1 MTFSRRLPPAALA
14 GAGAL
19 ALTACA
25 TTVANDAAPSAAL
38 VIPDVAQGQLSEAG
52 MKEMTRVLSSD
63 AFEGRAPGTPGEQ
76 KAVAY
81 IIERFKKAGLQP
93 GNKGSWVQD
102 VPVVEITGKNFAPL
116 TIKAS
121 GKASPMELAFSKD
134 WVGVTYREDAA
145 TALTNSEL
153 VFVGYGVVAPE
164 KGWNDY
170 AGLDMR
176 GKTAVILV
184 NDPDFGATSETGL
197 FNGKAMT
204 YYGRWTYKYE
214 EAGRQGAAGAIIIH
228 DTAPA
233 AYGWNVVESSWTG
246 PQAYPQAGANPPPH
260 TLMNGWM
267 QKPAAERILAAAG
280 QNLADLTARARQQGF
295 RAVPLGLTATT
306 SFQSDIR
313 KFASK
318 NVIGILP
325 GRGAPDE
332 YVLHTAHWDHLG
344 RCTPAPDGDDICNGA
359 VDNATG
365 TAALAALG
373 EAHAKAGPARRSLVF
388 LAVTGE
394 ESGLL
399 GANYYAQNPVFPL
412 AQTVGGINM
421 DAFLVGGQSK
431 DVTVVGLGKSELDA
445 YLASALKSDGRTI
458 TPDPSS
464 EAGYY
469 YRSDHFAFAK
479 LGVPMLYVDGGED
492 LVNGGRAAGEKLAAD
507 YRANRYHGPQDEY
520 DPAWNWAGVMH
531 DLQLFYR
538 VGRSLA
544 QSTSWPGWMP
554 GDEFRAVREKD
565 CARPDTPC

>member
-1 MTFSRRLPPAALA
+1 MTLSSRLLPAALA
-14 GAGAL
+14 AASAIAL
-19 ALTACA
+19 SACA
-25 TTVANDAAPSAAL
+25 TTMDREPAASSAL
-38 VIPDVAQGQLSEAG
+38 VIPDVAPGELSEAD

-63 AFEGRAPGTPGEQ
+63 AFEGRAPGTPGEE
-76 KAVAY
+76 KTVAY
-81 IIERFKKAGLQP
+81 IVERFKAAGLQP

-102 VPVVEITGKNFAPL
+102 VPLVEITGKDHGPL
-116 TIKAS
+116 TIKGRNA
-121 GKASPMELAFSKD
+121 APMELAFSKD

-145 TALTNSEL
+145 TRLQDSEL

-170 AGLDMR
+170 AGIDMR

-184 NDPDFGATSETGL
+184 NDPDFGAAQEGGL

-233 AYGWNVVESSWTG
+233 SYGWNVVESSWTG
-246 PQAYPQAGANPPPH
+246 PQAYPQAGADAPP
-260 TLMNGWM
+260 TTQVNGWL

-295 RAVPLGLTATT
+295 RPVPLGLTAST
-306 SFQSDIR
+306 SFNSDIR

-325 GRGAPDE
+325 GRSAPDE

-344 RCTPAPDGDDICNGA
+344 RCTPAPDGDNICNGA
-359 VDNATG
+359 IDNATG
-365 TAALAALG
+365 TAALAALA
-373 EAHAKAGPARRSLVF
+373 EAHVKAGPARRSLVF
-388 LAVTGE
+388 LAVTAE

-399 GANYYAQNPVFPL
+399 GAHYYAANPVFPL

-421 DAFLVGGQSK
+421 DAFLIGGPSK
-431 DVTVVGLGKSELDA
+431 DVTVVGPGKSELDA
-445 YLASALKSDGRTI
+445 FLASALLADGRTI

-492 LVNGGRAAGEKLAAD
+492 LVNGGRAAGEKLAGE

-520 DPAWNWAGVMH
+520 DPNWNWAGVMQ

-538 VGRSLA
+538 IGRALA
-544 QSTSWPGWMP
+544 QSTSWPNWMP
-554 GDEFRAVREKD
+554 GDEFRAIRDKD
-565 CARPDTPC
+565 CAEADAGC

>member
-1 MTFSRRLPPAALA
+1 MTFSSRLLAVTLAGSAALA
-14 GAGAL
+14 L
-19 ALTACA
+19 SACA
-25 TTVANDAAPSAAL
+25 TTTASDTPPGTSLHIPEVAP
-38 VIPDVAQGQLSEAG
+38 GQLGEAG

-63 AFEGRAPGTPGEQ
+63 AFEGRAPGTPGEE

-81 IIERFKKAGLQP
+81 IVERFKAAGLKP

-102 VPVVEITGKNFAPL
+102 VPLVEITGKDFAPL
-116 TIKAS
+116 TIGGARD
-121 GKASPMELAFSKD
+121 GAPMSFAFGTD
-134 WVGVTYREDAA
+134 WVGTTYREDAA
-145 TALTNSEL
+145 TRLADSEL
-153 VFVGYGVVAPE
+153 VFVGFGVVAPE

-170 AGLDMR
+170 AGVDMR

-184 NDPDFGATSETGL
+184 NDPDFGATGETGL

-214 EAGRQGAAGAIIIH
+214 EAARQGAAAAIVIH

-233 AYGWNVVESSWTG
+233 SYGWNVVESSWTG
-246 PQAYPQAGANPPPH
+246 PQAYARAGANPPP
-260 TLMNGWM
+260 TTQVNGWVR
-267 QKPAAERILAAAG
+267 KPVAEKILAAAG
-280 QNLADLTARARQQGF
+280 QNLEVLTARARQQGF
-295 RAVPLGLTATT
+295 RAVPLGLTAST
-306 SFQSDIR
+306 SFRNDIR
-313 KFASK
+313 EFASK

-325 GRGAPDE
+325 GRSAPDE

-344 RCTPAPDGDDICNGA
+344 RCTPAPDGDNICNGA

-399 GANYYAQNPVFPL
+399 GAKYYAENPVFPL
-412 AQTVGGINM
+412 NYTVGGINM
-421 DAFLVGGQSK
+421 DAFLVAGPSK
-431 DVTVVGLGKSELDA
+431 DVTVVGPGKSELDA
-445 YLASALKSDGRTI
+445 FLAAALRADGRYI
-458 TPDPSS
+458 VPDPSS

-492 LVNGGRAAGEKLAAD
+492 LVNGGRAAGEKLAAE

-520 DPAWNWAGVMH
+520 DPNWNWAGVMQ

-538 VGRSLA
+538 IGRSLA
-544 QSTSWPGWMP
+544 QSTAWPGWMP
-554 GDEFRAVREKD
+554 GDEFRAVREQD
-565 CARPDTPC
+565 CAKAGAGC